1 MGGRDKKKRKK
12 ERERQ
17 HTLTRIIR
25 RTSEMEGPEL
35 IFERKWAKE
44 RQEERKETF
53 QMGKQ
58 HEQRTGVGVFP
69 KCYFKFPFSEAN
81 DGSQLSTEYN

>member
-1 MGGRDKKKRKK
+1 M
-12 ERERQ
+12 
-17 HTLTRIIR
+17 TRIIR
-25 RTSEMEGPEL
+25 KASEMEGL
-35 IFERKWAKE
+35 NKSLKGNGLKRGGKKG
-44 RQEERKETF
+44 KETF

-81 DGSQLSTEYN
+81 NGSQLSLEYN